1 MQSPGRIRTTVVGS
15 YPFPG
20 WLEHA
25 AATLD
30 AFGPADITE
39 LQDDAVTVAVAD
51 QVRAGLDYITDGEQS
66 RLDFNL
72 SFYGYLEGI
81 AREEVAPR
89 RFGPP
94 AHDQRGRHEIT
105 GELAAPRGLGTL
117 DEWRRL
123 RRLAPAGQALK
134 VSVPGPYTLA
144 GRLVPSARY
153 PDRWSVTEALLPLV
167 RAELEALVADG
178 VESITVD
185 EPSMS
190 CYGWR
195 EDTARFV
202 DVFAR
207 TVEPVVGRC
216 RLGTHLC
223 FGNFKGHPVGRREY
237 APLFPAFLGLPV
249 DEIHVEMANRE
260 FAELEVIAAIADA
273 GKDVAV
279 GVIDVKSYYIETAA
293 EVAERAERCLA
304 YVSPGQ
310 LLLAPDCGLS
320 QTARWAA
327 KAKLQALVEG
337 AKLAGA

>member
-1 MQSPGRIRTTVVGS
+1 MTIRTTVVGS
-15 YPFPG
+15 YPLPS

-25 AATLD
+25 AASLD
-30 AFGPADITE
+30 AFGSDDISE
-39 LQDDAVTVAVAD
+39 LRDDAVTVAVMD
-51 QVRAGLDYITDGEQS
+51 QVRAGVDIITDGEPS

-72 SFYGYLEGI
+72 SFYGFIDGI
-81 AREEVAPR
+81 ERESASPR

-94 AHDQRGRHEIT
+94 AHDQRGRHIVT
-105 GELAAPRGLGTL
+105 GELTAPRGLGTVE
-117 DEWRRL
+117 DWRRL
-123 RRLAPAGQALK
+123 RRLASPGTSLK

-144 GRLVPSARY
+144 GRLVPNERY
-153 PDRWSVTEALLPLV
+153 ADRWAVAEALLPIV
-167 RAELEALVADG
+167 SAELEALVADG
-178 VESITVD
+178 VEAITVD

-195 EDTARFV
+195 EDTERMA
-202 DVFAR
+202 DLFAR
-207 TVEPVVGRC
+207 TVAAVVGRC

-237 APLFPAFLGLPV
+237 APLFPAFLHLPV

-260 FAELEVIAAIADA
+260 FAELEVIGAIADA

-279 GVIDVKSYYIETAA
+279 GVIDVKSYYIETADD
-293 EVAERAERCLA
+293 VAARATRCLQFVPA
-304 YVSPGQ
+304 DR

-327 KAKLQALVEG
+327 QAKLKALVDG
-337 AKLAGA
+337 AKAVMG

>member
-1 MQSPGRIRTTVVGS
+1 MSIRTTVVGS
-15 YPFPG
+15 YPLPG

-25 AATLD
+25 AGNLQE
-30 AFGPADITE
+30 FGADDLGE
-39 LQDDAVTVAVAD
+39 LQDDAVTVAVMD
-51 QVRAGLDYITDGEQS
+51 QVRAGVDIITDGEPG

-72 SFYGYLEGI
+72 SFYGHIDGI
-81 AREEVAPR
+81 EREAVVAR

-94 AHDQRGRHEIT
+94 AHDQRGRHRIT
-105 GELAAPRGLGTL
+105 GELTAPLGLGTVA
-117 DEWRRL
+117 EWRRL
-123 RRLAPAGQALK
+123 RRLAPPGQALK

-144 GRLVPSARY
+144 GRLLESERY
-153 PDRWSVTEALLPLV
+153 PDRWAVSEALLPIV

-178 VESITVD
+178 VEVITVD

-195 EDTARFV
+195 EDTRRMV
-202 DVFAR
+202 DLFAR

-223 FGNFKGHPVGRREY
+223 FGNYKGHPVGRRDY
-237 APLFPAFLGLPV
+237 GPLFPAFLELPV
-249 DEIHVEMANRE
+249 NEIHVEMANRE
-260 FAELEVIAAIADA
+260 FADLEVIAAITET

-279 GVIDVKSYYIETAA
+279 GVIDVKSYYIETPDD
-293 EVAERAERCLA
+293 VAERAERCLA
-304 YVSPGQ
+304 YVPGDR

-327 KAKLQALVEG
+327 QAKLRALVDG
-337 AKLAGA
+337 AKAVMG